1 MARYTLV
8 YGLRLI
14 PEGALKDLDAAT
26 LTLADRKRLELAKSL
41 AMRPRL
47 LLLDEVNA
55 GLNPAEIEQAL
66 GLIRTLAARGLT
78 ILIIEH
84 LMRVVMAVC
93 SRLVV
98 LHHGE
103 LIAEGRP
110 GDVVRD
116 PRVVEAY
123 LGSRWAARAGPAP

>member
-1 MARYTLV
+1 MR
-8 YGLRLI
+8 RI
-14 PEGALKDLDAAT
+14 DLAT
-26 LTLADRKRLELAKSL
+26 LALADRKRLELAKSL

-116 PRVVEAY
+116 PRVVDAY
-123 LGSRWAARAGPAP
+123 LGSRWAARSGPAP